1 MHVEKRFFQLIIRKP
16 LTPVRA
22 GRAIALATALVT
34 VICGVVMR
42 LVDPTDF
49 DNVWVALWWAVQT
62 VTTVG
67 YGDEVP
73 RQTAGRIIGAVLML
87 SGIGFLTVVTASI
100 TAAFIENV
108 RRRTGDPVEERL
120 EAKLDQ
126 VNARLERLEASLES
140 KETLGSARSA
150 AEAEVP

>member
-1 MHVEKRFFQLIIRKP
+1 MDVEKRFFQFVIRKP

-22 GRAIALATALVT
+22 GRSIAIATSFVT

-67 YGDEVP
+67 YGDVVP
-73 RQTAGRIIGAVLML
+73 RQTAGRIIAAVLML

-100 TAAFIENV
+100 TAAFIETV
-108 RRRTGDPVEERL
+108 RKRTGDPVEERL

-126 VNARLERLEASLES
+126 VNERLERLEASLGS
-140 KETLGSARSA
+140 KETLGGAGGA
-150 AEAEVP
+150 AEAEIP